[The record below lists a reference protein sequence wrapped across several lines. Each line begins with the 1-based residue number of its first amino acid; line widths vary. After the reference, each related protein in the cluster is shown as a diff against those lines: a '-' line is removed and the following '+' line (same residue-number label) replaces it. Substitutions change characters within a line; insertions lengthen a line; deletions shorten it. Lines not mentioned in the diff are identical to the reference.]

1 MKYGNS
7 FLHILSAV
15 PLQQSPFRI
24 KHVIACVAN
33 YQSQHGLK
41 KNSIKLV
48 DLSNILWAL
57 KHKLYIRRGVSFD
70 FNTMQHVVEIL
81 QAVLDE
87 VKVISVEAS
96 HSICKSQ
103 KIAVF
108 CNTCYCSSVSEE
120 NLDIVTYQYQ
130 LTSKLL
136 WTSF

>member
-1 MKYGNS
+1 MLCLNFGAESLQNQTRYCPCCQ
-7 FLHILSAV
+7 LSV
-15 PLQQSPFRI
+15 STWL
-24 KHVIACVAN
+24 K
-33 YQSQHGLK
+33 K

-57 KHKLYIRRGVSFD
+57 KRKLYIRRGVSFD

-81 QAVLDE
+81 QVVLDE
-87 VKVISVEAS
+87 LKVTLVEAS
-96 HSICKSQ
+96 HSICNTQ

-108 CNTCYCSSVSEE
+108 CNTCYCFSVSEE

-136 WTSF
+136 